1 MCGCVCVCVSLT
13 SGEDS
18 GLSVALQVAFN
29 RHEVH
34 GVLGARLQVPQEVL
48 GGRGSHVVGAGLPSP
63 GGPCCQLVPRDHG
76 TGPRPQHQHRVLRGV
91 EEPQVG
97 GGIELWGGKAEHP
110 SASQLNLHP
119 HFQTMGVHLAC
130 ISHVLCEGSSKE
142 ERRWDHE
149 RAGKLFHFYIHA
161 SVPSINTLRQADLSI
176 LGCTDL
182 GRCHLCIPW
191 RRQPKG

>member
-1 MCGCVCVCVSLT
+1 MCSVCVCVSLT

-18 GLSVALQVAFN
+18 GLSVALQVAFYC
-29 RHEVH
+29 HEVH

-48 GGRGSHVVGAGLPSP
+48 GSRGSHVVGAGLPSP

-110 SASQLNLHP
+110 SASQLNLHFTP
-119 HFQTMGVHLAC
+119 TSKPWVYAWPVFLMCCVRAAVGKREGGTMRELKSYFTSTSTPQCHPL
-130 ISHVLCEGSSKE
+130 
-142 ERRWDHE
+142 
-149 RAGKLFHFYIHA
+149 IH
-161 SVPSINTLRQADLSI
+161 
-176 LGCTDL
+176 
-182 GRCHLCIPW
+182 
-191 RRQPKG
+191 